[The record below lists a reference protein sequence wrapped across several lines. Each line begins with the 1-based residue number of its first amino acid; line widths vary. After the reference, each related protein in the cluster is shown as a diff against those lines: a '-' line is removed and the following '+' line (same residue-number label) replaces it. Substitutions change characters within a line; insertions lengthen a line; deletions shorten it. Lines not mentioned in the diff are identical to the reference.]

1 MMSLTSSRKRGSSV
15 ATRRRDPEQIY
26 RDVMAKFDAETRD
39 RIQGVII
46 DYGVEKADPFFLIF
60 LAMGHLL
67 TLVQTAPENWQA
79 LFDEFKGDLDAWT
92 TQNLR
97 TLEAINRQSEISD
110 RLIRSFQELS
120 NLTTSSNDETQK
132 LHRELTRLNGELAL
146 FKGSLTQAVNQT
158 ASNSKAL
165 LDRFQTTEQRVSLL
179 ENQLSWT
186 LGCSIATL
194 AVVLLGGAL
203 SHWRLAKEVEFAQ
216 MLLVQERKRSIWT
229 LEKANR
235 EECWFGIKP
244 LSDPQCHEFQ

>member
-1 MMSLTSSRKRGSSV
+1 MVIK
-15 ATRRRDPEQIY
+15 RRDPEQIY
-26 RDVMAKFDAETRD
+26 RDVMAKFDAQTRD

-67 TLVQTAPENWQA
+67 TLVETAPENWQA

-97 TLEAINRQSEISD
+97 TLEAINRQSQISD

-120 NLTTSSNDETQK
+120 NLTTASSDGTQR
-132 LHRELTRLNGELAL
+132 LRSELTRLSSELATL
-146 FKGSLTQAVNQT
+146 KSSLTRTADRTEENSLALVKRFKSTEDRVKTLEKQLTWTSACSAVTLAAVVVGGSLGYRQ
-158 ASNSKAL
+158 
-165 LDRFQTTEQRVSLL
+165 
-179 ENQLSWT
+179 
-186 LGCSIATL
+186 
-194 AVVLLGGAL
+194 
-203 SHWRLAKEVEFAQ
+203 LAKEVEFAQ

-235 EECWFGIKP
+235 AECFYGIKP
-244 LSDPQCHEFQ
+244 PSDPQCQE